1 MSVREWRAGAYSI
14 LSREAGPP
22 CFSLS
27 MYSPAPIQA
36 CRPMDSEILTKPL
49 SLWPGY
55 STDGLLILL
64 ETGCQNEPQI
74 EPQKL
79 ILRALNLK

>member
-1 MSVREWRAGAYSI
+1 MSVREGRAGAYSI

-36 CRPMDSEILTKPL
+36 C
-49 SLWPGY
+49 
-55 STDGLLILL
+55 
-64 ETGCQNEPQI
+64 
-74 EPQKL
+74 
-79 ILRALNLK
+79 